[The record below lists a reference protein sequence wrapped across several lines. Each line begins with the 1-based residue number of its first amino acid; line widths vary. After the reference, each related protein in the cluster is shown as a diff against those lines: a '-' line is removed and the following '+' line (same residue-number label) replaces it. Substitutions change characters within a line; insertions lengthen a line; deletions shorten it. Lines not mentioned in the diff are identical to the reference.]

1 MCHEW
6 HAHHHF
12 AQMVFWDRKYDAAN
26 TNEIKPCRMCFT
38 CFNPLRFSPSF
49 CLTLPFIWGIGDL
62 LSAHSGIPSRSK
74 VSSDTQRVPDYPQQL
89 NTQPPVISSQWI
101 EFAMEKKQKKK
112 NIIPCSSMCSSMI
125 YKNRKNLLKNCGY
138 FFPWP
143 SCWFH
148 APRSRDLR
156 RRR

>member
-12 AQMVFWDRKYDAAN
+12 VQMVFWDRKYDAAN

-49 CLTLPFIWGIGDL
+49 CLTLPLGDWRFAVRPHWDTFKVK
-62 LSAHSGIPSRSK
+62 SVIPRGYLTINSWTPNLQ
-74 VSSDTQRVPDYPQQL
+74 SS
-89 NTQPPVISSQWI
+89 PVNWVRYG
-101 EFAMEKKQKKK
+101 KKNRKK
-112 NIIPCSSMCSSMI
+112 NIVPCSSMCSSMI
-125 YKNRKNLLKNCGY
+125 YKNRKNLLKNCGIW